1 VSVQRKGAVAGTA
14 PATARTAPSAARTA
28 PSAAAL
34 AARAQEAGRSPTPL
48 VVVAGRPNV
57 GKSSLV
63 NRIVGRRAAVVEESP
78 GVTRDRKILDAEW
91 NGVAFRLM
99 DTGGWSATGDALDA
113 KVSEQAELALGDADL
128 VLLVVDVTVGAT
140 DGDLDVA
147 RIVRRG
153 KAPVLL
159 VANKVDDAG
168 REAAAWELLS
178 IGAGTPWPVSAI
190 HGRGTGDLLDEVVR
204 LLPAAESPGSSSLDR
219 PLETTPAD
227 GLVGGSVERLVGG
240 SVERVVGGS
249 VEGLVDGLVDGSAEG
264 LEPDDGTPAVA
275 LVGRPN
281 VGKSTLFNRLIGEER
296 AIVHDMPGTTRDTID
311 TVVVTEAGPFRFID
325 TAGMRRPS
333 RTERGPESYS
343 VLRALDALDRADLV
357 LLVIDATVG
366 ATHQDQRLA
375 ERIGA
380 SGCPAVVVVNKWDL
394 IATGDRLDVLA
405 GVGERLAFLG
415 TAPVLRVSASSG
427 RGVHKIL
434 PALGSAVEAYHHR
447 VPTGAL
453 NRALRDI
460 QAAHPSPG
468 GRIRYGVQGAID
480 PPTFTLCATSRLPQ
494 TYLRYVER
502 GLREHFDLG
511 ATPIKLRVRTGG

>member
-1 VSVQRKGAVAGTA
+1 MT
-14 PATARTAPSAARTA
+14 
-28 PSAAAL
+28 
-34 AARAQEAGRSPTPL
+34 TPL

-78 GVTRDRKILDAEW
+78 GVTRDRKVLDAEW
-91 NGVAFRLM
+91 AGVGFRLM
-99 DTGGWSATGDALDA
+99 DTGGWSAAGDQLDA
-113 KVSEQAELALGDADL
+113 KVSKQAERALAEADL
-128 VLLVVDVTVGAT
+128 VLFVVDVTVGAT
-140 DGDLDVA
+140 DDDLGVA
-147 RIVRRG
+147 RMIRRG

-168 REAAAWELLS
+168 REPAAWELLS
-178 IGAGTPWPVSAI
+178 LGAGTPWPVSAI

-204 LLPAAESPGSSSLDR
+204 LLPATGEDR
-219 PLETTPAD
+219 SAAPFATFA
-227 GLVGGSVERLVGG
+227 G
-240 SVERVVGGS
+240 ERVQPDGGQAD
-249 VEGLVDGLVDGSAEG
+249 VDLVHLDGGLAGDGA
-264 LEPDDGTPAVA
+264 TPAVA

-311 TVVVTEAGPFRFID
+311 TVVVTDAGPFRFID

-333 RTERGPESYS
+333 RTSRGPESYS

-380 SGCPAVVVVNKWDL
+380 SGCPAVVVLNKWDL
-394 IATGDRLDVLA
+394 IATGDREDVLA
-405 GVGERLAFLG
+405 GVGERLAFVG
-415 TAPVLRVSASSG
+415 AAPVLRVSASSG

-460 QAAHPSPG
+460 QSAHPAPG
-468 GRIRYGVQGAID
+468 GRIRYGVQGAVD
-480 PPTFTLCATSRLPQ
+480 PPTFTLFATSRLPA

-502 GLREHFDLG
+502 GLREHFDMG
-511 ATPIKLRVRTGG
+511 PTPIKLRVRTGG